1 MYRVQLEYVMN
12 ELAKFRACRTGS
24 NNFGRRLHAVCEGLT
39 KPFVPYKMARVPM
52 MGMARIFRVDSFI
65 RNNSTIAVK
74 AIVAGRWTGVVSRVT
89 DRILTRRP
97 ISNRFHLLRDEYS
110 FRDYLSS
117 KDYLY
122 NLVAKVSF
130 ARCSVISFID
140 NEIISVME
148 CIIAVHLT
156 GVSIREKLRGNR
168 FGGFWLF

>member
-1 MYRVQLEYVMN
+1 M
-12 ELAKFRACRTGS
+12 
-24 NNFGRRLHAVCEGLT
+24 
-39 KPFVPYKMARVPM
+39 
-52 MGMARIFRVDSFI
+52 
-65 RNNSTIAVK
+65 
-74 AIVAGRWTGVVSRVT
+74 VSRVT

-97 ISNRFHLLRDEYS
+97 ISSRFHLLRDEYS

-156 GVSIREKLRGNR
+156 GVSIQEKLRGNR
-168 FGGFWLF
+168 FGGF